1 MNEENEAS
9 TWEMIKT
16 TFSEWNA
23 DNATR
28 LAAAIA
34 YYTIFSIAPLLVIA
48 VAVAGFILGQGSAKD
63 ELLRQV
69 QNYTGSPQA
78 TEFVQGLIENA
89 AKPST
94 GIFAS
99 IVGVI
104 GLLFGASG
112 VFSELQNSLN
122 QIWNVEPKSSG
133 IQGMLLKRALALL
146 MVLLS
151 GLLLLASVVL
161 TTALTAAGQLLNQ
174 LLPGIAFFIPL
185 ISFLVLFAITV
196 LIFALIYKYLPD
208 IQIAWSDVWIG
219 AIATALLFSIGR
231 YLISLYLG
239 YSSATSAYG
248 AAGSLALLLLW
259 IYYSA
264 QIFFLGAEFT
274 QVYSRM
280 RGSRQHE
287 RDHVDDKQKARDKD
301 AATSDQQSEPR
312 APDLNSGQ
320 PRARRSVTR
329 PAVELVA
336 AVGAIA
342 ALSLFNLIRS
352 PFRK

>member
-1 MNEENEAS
+1 MNSENNES
-9 TWEMIKT
+9 TWDLIKT

-23 DNATR
+23 DNASR
-28 LAAAIA
+28 LAAALA
-34 YYTIFSIAPLLVIA
+34 YYAIFSIAPLLVIA
-48 VAVAGFILGQGSAKD
+48 VAVAGFILGRGSARD

-69 QNYTGSPQA
+69 QDYTGSPQA
-78 TEFVQGLIENA
+78 TELVQGLIENA
-89 AKPST
+89 SKPST
-94 GIFAS
+94 GILAS
-99 IVGVI
+99 IAGVI

-112 VFSELQNSLN
+112 VFSELQLSLN

-133 IQGMLLKRALALL
+133 IRGMLLKRAFALL

-161 TTALTAAGQLLNQ
+161 TTALTAAGQLLDQ
-174 LLPGIAFFIPL
+174 LLPGTAFFIPL
-185 ISFLVLFAITV
+185 ISFVVLFAITI

-208 IQIAWSDVWIG
+208 IKIAWSDVWIG
-219 AIATALLFSIGR
+219 ATATALLFSIGR
-231 YLISLYLG
+231 YLIGLYLG
-239 YSSATSAYG
+239 YSSTISAYG

-274 QVYSRM
+274 QVYSRTH
-280 RGSRQHE
+280 GSRQHE
-287 RDHVDDKQKARDKD
+287 RAQVDDKQEAQDNDNTASAEHPER
-301 AATSDQQSEPR
+301 PR
-312 APDLNSGQ
+312 P
-320 PRARRSVTR
+320 RRSVAR

-336 AVGAIA
+336 AVGAIT